1 MQLLSAVA
9 QLPQQP
15 CYIAAGFVRNLVWDH
30 LHQLP
35 ETALNDVDV
44 IYFDSQAPEPQTQ
57 QSLQQQLEQTIPGVN
72 WQVKNQALMHQRNSD
87 PAYSSLLDAIS
98 YWPEKETA
106 IAVRINTEAE
116 LELISSFGCDSL
128 LAGCISYNPKRSQT
142 VFQQRLQNKGW
153 LQQWPQLKIVK
164 QSRATM

>member
-35 ETALNDVDV
+35 ATTLNDVDV
-44 IYFDSQAPEPQTQ
+44 IYFDRNSREPHTQ
-57 QSLQQQLEQTIPGVN
+57 HSLQQQLEQAVGGVN

-106 IAVRINTEAE
+106 IAVRINIEAE
-116 LELISSFGCDSL
+116 LELISPFGYDSL
-128 LAGCISYNPKRSQT
+128 LAGCISYNPKRCQT
-142 VFQQRLQNKGW
+142 VFQQRVQNKGW

-164 QSRATM
+164 QSQATM